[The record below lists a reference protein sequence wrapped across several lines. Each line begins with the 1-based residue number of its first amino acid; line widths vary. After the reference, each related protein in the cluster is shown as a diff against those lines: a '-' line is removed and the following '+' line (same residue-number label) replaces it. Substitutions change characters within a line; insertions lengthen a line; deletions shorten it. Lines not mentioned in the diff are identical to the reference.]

1 MPSLGADMDSGILV
15 EWLKQVGDP
24 VERGDIIA
32 VVETHKG
39 AIEIEV
45 FQRGVVET
53 LLAHPGDRL
62 MVGATMAVIRGAGEA
77 AGAAAPPPAVPPPAV
92 PPRVAPPL
100 ARSAMPP
107 MVRPTLLPAGQI
119 RASPAARRRA
129 AELGIDLAAVKGS
142 GPEGAVALA
151 DVERAAR
158 APAPPPPPPP
168 LAQTMR
174 EVIGAA
180 MARSK
185 REIPHYYL
193 STTIDMEPAL
203 RWLEAANRERPVTD
217 RLLPGVLF
225 LKAVALALR
234 KFHDFNGMWLDG
246 AFRSSEA
253 VHLGVAISLRQGG
266 LIAPAIHEADR
277 LALPALMAAF
287 RDLVCRVRAGGL
299 RSSELSDPT
308 ITVTSLGEQ
317 TVDTV
322 MPVIYPPQVAIVGF
336 GMVAER
342 PWVVDGAVVP
352 RRLVSASLAADHRV
366 SDGHQGARFLAA
378 VAALLQEPD
387 KL

>member
-1 MPSLGADMDSGILV
+1 MPSLGADMDSGVLV

-53 LLAHPGDRL
+53 LIAHPGDRL
-62 MVGATMAVIRGAGEA
+62 PVGATMAIIRGAGEA
-77 AGAAAPPPAVPPPAV
+77 AGALAAPPAA
-92 PPRVAPPL
+92 PPRAAPPL
-100 ARSAMPP
+100 ARPATPP
-107 MVRPTLLPAGQI
+107 MVRPTPPPAGQI

-158 APAPPPPPPP
+158 APAPPPPPP

-203 RWLEAANRERPVTD
+203 RWLEASNRERPVTD

-234 KFHDFNGMWLDG
+234 TFHDFNGVWRDG

-277 LALPALMAAF
+277 LPLPALMAAF
-287 RDLVCRVRAGGL
+287 RDLVRRVRAGGL

-366 SDGHQGARFLAA
+366 TDGHQGARFLAA
-378 VAALLQEPD
+378 VTALLQEPG